1 MKETRTWM
9 VGLIVVGA
17 MLGLVRDV
25 YAESLPPYVLLD
37 LRGHAQQMPLSCESR
52 SAVDLAA
59 FWGVAIP
66 EKEFFD
72 RLPKTDNPNTGFVGN
87 VYEHWGQLPP
97 NGYGVHAEPVA
108 ALLREYSLP
117 AEVRYELGLDGL
129 RAELA
134 AGRPVIIWATP
145 RMAHQPVES
154 YTASDGQ
161 TVNVIRY
168 EHTVIA
174 VGYTQSAVY
183 VVDAGNGHRWVYG
196 NQSLLAAWSKLGQA
210 SVLVHG
216 SGNTPPAIAPQPSPP
231 ASGDGNSTPAAIRQ
245 ASLPDNGDGNNT
257 PAAIPQ
263 APLPDNGDGNNT
275 PAAIPQAPLPDNGDG
290 NNTPAAIPQ
299 APLPDN
305 GDGNNTPA
313 AIPQAPLPENGDGN
327 NTPAAIPQSSHL
339 DNATIILQNPPP
351 DGTVRV
357 PMEVRGTVQ
366 MPGLRY
372 YEIWCGAGD
381 NPSDWKWVSGPHT
394 VAVQDNVLTPE
405 PMAWLVPGRYTMRII
420 AYGKGP
426 MAVRFVRFTVT
437 Q

>member
-1 MKETRTWM
+1 MKCIRMWM
-9 VGLIVVGA
+9 AVLIVVGA
-17 MLGLVRDV
+17 TLGLVRDV
-25 YAESLPPYVLLD
+25 YAEPLPPYVLLN

-72 RLPKTDNPNTGFVGN
+72 RLPKTDNPHTGFVGN
-87 VYEHWGQLPP
+87 VYERWGQLPP

-108 ALLREYSLP
+108 ALLREYGLP
-117 AEVRYELGLDGL
+117 AEVRYGLGLDGL
-129 RAELA
+129 QAELA

-145 RMAHQPVES
+145 RMASQPVES

-161 TVNVIRY
+161 TVNVVRY

-196 NQSLLAAWSKLGQA
+196 NQSLLAAWNKLGQA

-216 SGNTPPAIAPQPSPP
+216 SGNTQPAVAPQPSLPP
-231 ASGDGNSTPAAIRQ
+231 SGDGNATPAAVPQ
-245 ASLPDNGDGNNT
+245 SSPQDSGDGNKT
-257 PAAIPQ
+257 PAAV
-263 APLPDNGDGNNT
+263 
-275 PAAIPQAPLPDNGDG
+275 
-290 NNTPAAIPQ
+290 
-299 APLPDN
+299 
-305 GDGNNTPA
+305 
-313 AIPQAPLPENGDGN
+313 
-327 NTPAAIPQSSHL
+327 PQSSHL

-351 DGTVRV
+351 GGTVRV
-357 PMEVRGTVQ
+357 PLEVRGTVQ
-366 MPGLRY
+366 MPRLRY
-372 YEIWCGAGD
+372 YEIWCGVGD
-381 NPSDWKWVSGPHT
+381 NPSDWKWVSGPHA

-426 MAVRFVRFTVT
+426 TAVRFVRFTVT

>member
-1 MKETRTWM
+1 MKCIRMWM
-9 VGLIVVGA
+9 AVLIVVGA
-17 MLGLVRDV
+17 TLGLVRDV
-25 YAESLPPYVLLD
+25 YAEPLPPYVLLN

-72 RLPKTDNPNTGFVGN
+72 RLPKTDNPHTGFVGN
-87 VYEHWGQLPP
+87 VYERWGQLPP

-108 ALLREYSLP
+108 ALLREYGLP
-117 AEVRYELGLDGL
+117 AEVRYGLGLDGL
-129 RAELA
+129 QAELA

-145 RMAHQPVES
+145 RMASQPVES

-161 TVNVIRY
+161 TVNVVRY

-196 NQSLLAAWSKLGQA
+196 NQSLLAAWNKLGQA

-216 SGNTPPAIAPQPSPP
+216 SGNTQPAVAPQPSLQD
-231 ASGDGNSTPAAIRQ
+231 SGDGNKTPAAV
-245 ASLPDNGDGNNT
+245 T
-257 PAAIPQ
+257 
-263 APLPDNGDGNNT
+263 
-275 PAAIPQAPLPDNGDG
+275 
-290 NNTPAAIPQ
+290 
-299 APLPDN
+299 
-305 GDGNNTPA
+305 
-313 AIPQAPLPENGDGN
+313 
-327 NTPAAIPQSSHL
+327 QSSHL

-351 DGTVRV
+351 GGTVRV
-357 PMEVRGTVQ
+357 PLEVRGTVQ
-366 MPGLRY
+366 MPRLRY
-372 YEIWCGAGD
+372 YEIWCGVGD
-381 NPSDWKWVSGPHT
+381 NPSDWKWVSGPHA

-426 MAVRFVRFTVT
+426 TAVRFVRFTVT